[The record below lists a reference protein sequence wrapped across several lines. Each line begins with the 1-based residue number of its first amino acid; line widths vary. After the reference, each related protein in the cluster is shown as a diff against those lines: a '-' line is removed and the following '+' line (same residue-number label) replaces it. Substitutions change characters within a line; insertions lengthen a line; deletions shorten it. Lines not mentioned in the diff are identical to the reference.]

1 MEANSIVAIG
11 KKYWWILLVGV
22 GVYVVYTQFVAD
34 YFKQQRLES
43 VGIPAK
49 AQVLDIDRLNVKL
62 NQNWKYNFKVLV
74 MQGGKAPYEAVLST
88 FCETWSV
95 PKKGAYLSVRVD
107 PDDPQNLIWSSE
119 ETPSVTTD
127 GAAKTLTEAQNYI
140 AAKQW
145 DKAIASLEQ
154 ALKELDP
161 KDPNV
166 PVTMYNLACA
176 YSMTKQKAAA
186 LRWLEKALENGF
198 SEFTHIEGDPDLD
211 NVRGMKQFKTLIEK
225 YKK

>member
-1 MEANSIVAIG
+1 MEAYSIVAIG

-22 GVYVVYTQFVAD
+22 GVYFGYTLFVAD
-34 YFKQQRLES
+34 FLKQQRLES

-74 MQGGKAPYEAVLST
+74 MQEGKAPYEAVLST

-95 PKKGAYLSVRVD
+95 PKKGAYLSVKID

-119 ETPSVTTD
+119 ESPAVTMQ
-127 GAAKTLTEAQNYI
+127 AAATTLTEAQNHI
-140 AAKQW
+140 AAKEW
-145 DKAIASLEQ
+145 DKAITSLEQ

-161 KDPNV
+161 IDPNV
-166 PVTMYNLACA
+166 PVAMYNLACA

-186 LRWLEKALENGF
+186 LKWLEKALENGF
-198 SEFTHIEGDPDLD
+198 SEFTHIENDPDLD
-211 NVRGMKQFKTLIEK
+211 NIRGMKQYKVLIDK